1 MRSASVILGNPL
13 LTSLA
18 MFLPVWDTV
27 RPDRDWVR
35 KFDILVLRMSP
46 NVVFLEEPED
56 TGIAGEVAGSRFRE
70 VLLFV
75 PVLYFNSDSLSE
87 RNRG

>member
-1 MRSASVILGNPL
+1 
-13 LTSLA
+13 
-18 MFLPVWDTV
+18 
-27 RPDRDWVR
+27 
-35 KFDILVLRMSP
+35 MSP

-87 RNRG
+87 REPWLIEFDEDISTTRDFVGNKLNVH